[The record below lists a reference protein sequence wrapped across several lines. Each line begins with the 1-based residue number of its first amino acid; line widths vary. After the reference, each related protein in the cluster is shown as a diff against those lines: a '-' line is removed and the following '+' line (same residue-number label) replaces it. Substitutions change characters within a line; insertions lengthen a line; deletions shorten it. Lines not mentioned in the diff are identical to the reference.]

1 MRETR
6 NGKIIIKFSLMWFFI
21 AIIIIALI
29 VSFFKNRIFAT
40 NTNDEE
46 KETLVA
52 FEQNQKSVDVIQVM
66 LDNTDSNKKMVN
78 EQRVVEF
85 QTEYEDNPNLPKD
98 EEKVKQEGKNGKVQV
113 TALQGYQ
120 NNEMVS
126 EDIIESTTLEEVV
139 TKIIYKGTSEFLKKY
154 KVHIDDQMYLL
165 EAEDLKEAATDDST
179 TICKVP
185 RYLNVK
191 LKEAGE
197 EWIKVTYNGKDGYLK
212 TTNITSEAVTP
223 IIKEKNRVATLKN
236 NLNIDMDLSSPSGL
250 TLSDYKTVL
259 SNNLSDQN
267 KIFEQNAEV
276 FYKAEQKYKV
286 NGIFIAAVGIH
297 ESAWGTSK
305 IASDKKNLFGFTA
318 YDSDPYNSATTFDSY
333 ENAINKVA
341 ETLSTKYLHTAG
353 TRIGDDLIA
362 TGAYFNGTTAKSVNV
377 RYASD
382 EAWADKVFNYMQYLY
397 GKL

>member
-126 EDIIESTTLEEVV
+126 EDIIESTTLE
-139 TKIIYKGTSEFLKKY
+139 
-154 KVHIDDQMYLL
+154 
-165 EAEDLKEAATDDST
+165 
-179 TICKVP
+179 
-185 RYLNVK
+185 
-191 LKEAGE
+191 
-197 EWIKVTYNGKDGYLK
+197 
-212 TTNITSEAVTP
+212 
-223 IIKEKNRVATLKN
+223 
-236 NLNIDMDLSSPSGL
+236 
-250 TLSDYKTVL
+250 
-259 SNNLSDQN
+259 
-267 KIFEQNAEV
+267 
-276 FYKAEQKYKV
+276 
-286 NGIFIAAVGIH
+286 
-297 ESAWGTSK
+297 
-305 IASDKKNLFGFTA
+305 
-318 YDSDPYNSATTFDSY
+318 
-333 ENAINKVA
+333 
-341 ETLSTKYLHTAG
+341 
-353 TRIGDDLIA
+353 
-362 TGAYFNGTTAKSVNV
+362 
-377 RYASD
+377 
-382 EAWADKVFNYMQYLY
+382 
-397 GKL
+397 

>member
-29 VSFFKNRIFAT
+29 VSFFKNRIYAT

-154 KVHIDDQMYLL
+154 KVHIDDQIYLL

-259 SNNLSDQN
+259 SNNLSDKN

-353 TRIGDDLIA
+353 TKIGDDLIA